1 LKKKIKNKKII
12 PPQLLSF
19 LLASFSFFFFT
30 RVRAGISAG
39 GRGVKENKIGS
50 RERERERERES
61 LDGVSLLVPLLVF
74 SHLVAPPLSGGGEEV
89 EVQL

>member
-39 GRGVKENKIGS
+39 GRGVNENKIGS
-50 RERERERERES
+50 RERERERES